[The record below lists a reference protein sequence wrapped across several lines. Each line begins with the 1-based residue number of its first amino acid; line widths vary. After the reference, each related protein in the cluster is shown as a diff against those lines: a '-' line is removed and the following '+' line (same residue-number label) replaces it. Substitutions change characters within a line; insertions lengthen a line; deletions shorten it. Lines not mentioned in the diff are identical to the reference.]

1 LQALTRASSLWKPGG
16 MEPPELQNWRELKM
30 KIHRFVIGMLIVI
43 GLSATSCA
51 GSKQLRLSSSEGIPA
66 AQSTVK
72 VSTTDNGNTGIDL
85 EVEHL
90 APPERVDPNATI
102 YVVWVRGDNA
112 EPQNLG
118 ALKVDKDLKG
128 SLAAVT
134 PLRAFELYI
143 TAEPSQASTTPA
155 GRKLLYTTVQMK
167 K

>member
-1 LQALTRASSLWKPGG
+1 
-16 MEPPELQNWRELKM
+16 M
-30 KIHRFVIGMLIVI
+30 KIHRFMIGTLIVT

-72 VSTTDNGNTGIDL
+72 VRTTENGNTEIDL
-85 EVEHL
+85 VVEHL

-102 YVVWVRGDNA
+102 YVVWVRGNGDNA

-128 SLAAVT
+128 DLVAVT

-155 GRKLLYTTVQMK
+155 GRKLLYTTVEMK